1 MRRCPPRHQ
10 WAQSVHRALSHL
22 PLRRPRRS
30 PKHGCRCAWRRCIR
44 SPPPP
49 EPFPRRQC
57 RSRWPAEASARPTGN
72 ATCAKRRVASRSR
85 WNAAPCKN
93 CSQSFLRHHGAAG
106 RAFHN
111 VPASL
116 SSFPAA
122 TSWRG
127 AARPGADSAGRVA
140 ANAARMGFVPAG
152 TCVAQRGHTVCPPAL
167 GRKHDDVRFDFDSL
181 TPAARSARLDTAPA
195 RRFVQRRARCDFPG
209 ARRALVRAVPRSTA
223 APARPHR
230 ALTGLAFALPRPS
243 R

>member
-1 MRRCPPRHQ
+1 M
-10 WAQSVHRALSHL
+10 AQVYQVATTARAFSSQAVSLAL
-22 PLRRPRRS
+22 
-30 PKHGCRCAWRRCIR
+30 A
-44 SPPPP
+44 
-49 EPFPRRQC
+49 
-57 RSRWPAEASARPTGN
+57 SRGIGSPTGN

-85 WNAAPCKN
+85 WNACAMQKLQSILPAPSRGRRPRIPQRPRIAVLLPGCD
-93 CSQSFLRHHGAAG
+93 LMARRGAAG
-106 RAFHN
+106 CRQ
-111 VPASL
+111 
-116 SSFPAA
+116 
-122 TSWRG
+122 RG
-127 AARPGADSAGRVA
+127 QGRCERST
-140 ANAARMGFVPAG
+140 NGGCVPAG

-167 GRKHDDVRFDFDSL
+167 GRKHDDVRFDFDTL